1 MSKAPQGE
9 LGQRTLPPMLKH
21 RIGWMEWVI
30 ACFLIL
36 TGAAAVIARL
46 PRVRVGDGIEYYGL
60 FFAWTATLRPWMSA
74 AAFAAYQQF
83 HAAGAVLG
91 TLPSDVLHPALRVG
105 ATTDFNHFWLYS
117 LLASVPHFLGR
128 AVDLS
133 ISAHV
138 SFLILHTV
146 LFLALLAVA
155 ARCHGWKGFVTVLL
169 LVLGSPIAWF
179 ANKVHTEFFTFCVTT
194 IGVILAMR
202 NQLIAGAVFMAI
214 AATQNPGLS
223 FVPVAMLLLRA
234 LADWKLSYSRWE
246 VIGVVLT
253 VVLLALHPAYYFA
266 RYDVISPQ
274 LLAGGATPGLHLNI
288 WYIWL
293 IDPDLGLFPN
303 WPLGLLFLVM
313 GAVLWRSSLG
323 LRADHPEKVDHP
335 IRLLIVG
342 AIFFLAC
349 IYSHASTVNLNSGG
363 TPGLARYALWYIPLV
378 YPFALACVVAVS
390 SWRLPAQIVSVTVA
404 LACTAAALIVT
415 IRTVNESYQ
424 NPSLV
429 SAFVQKHLPGLYDP
443 DPEIFS
449 ERYSGLGEAALTKAV
464 VGPDCVKILIFP
476 GSPANA
482 PITAPKKCP
491 FVPAQLDKWV
501 SEQIRTLQH
510 PAYKRIHSN
519 DPTVVGPPS
528 T

>member
-1 MSKAPQGE
+1 M
-9 LGQRTLPPMLKH
+9 
-21 RIGWMEWVI
+21 
-30 ACFLIL
+30 
-36 TGAAAVIARL
+36 
-46 PRVRVGDGIEYYGL
+46 
-60 FFAWTATLRPWMSA
+60 
-74 AAFAAYQQF
+74 
-83 HAAGAVLG
+83 
-91 TLPSDVLHPALRVG
+91 
-105 ATTDFNHFWLYS
+105 
-117 LLASVPHFLGR
+117 
-128 AVDLS
+128 
-133 ISAHV
+133 
-138 SFLILHTV
+138 
-146 LFLALLAVA
+146 
-155 ARCHGWKGFVTVLL
+155 
-169 LVLGSPIAWF
+169 
-179 ANKVHTEFFTFCVTT
+179 
-194 IGVILAMR
+194 
-202 NQLIAGAVFMAI
+202 
-214 AATQNPGLS
+214 
-223 FVPVAMLLLRA
+223 
-234 LADWKLSYSRWE
+234 
-246 VIGVVLT
+246 
-253 VVLLALHPAYYFA
+253 
-266 RYDVISPQ
+266 
-274 LLAGGATPGLHLNI
+274 
-288 WYIWL
+288 
-293 IDPDLGLFPN
+293 
-303 WPLGLLFLVM
+303 
-313 GAVLWRSSLG
+313 
-323 LRADHPEKVDHP
+323 
-335 IRLLIVG
+335 G

-349 IYSHASTVNLNSGG
+349 VYSHASTINLNSGG

-390 SWRLPAQIVSVTVA
+390 SWRLPAQIVSVSVA
-404 LACTAAALIVT
+404 LACTAAALVVT